1 MSVVTSAKKIKNE
14 KRIAVLRKK
23 IHDPKYMDDAIQRIA
38 GVLSKNLVDIPT
50 GNKEFKYG
58 A

>member
-1 MSVVTSAKKIKNE
+1 MSVVSSVNKIDNE
-14 KRIAVLRKK
+14 KRLAVLRKK

-38 GVLSKNLVDIPT
+38 GVLSKNIVEIPS